1 MYQVKFADIG
11 EGLTEGTVAE
21 VLVKVGDT
29 VKAGQSLYF
38 VETDKVNSEIPAPI
52 DGKIAVINIKAG
64 QEIKVGEVVMEID
77 DGSGASVSAP
87 AKQEAKSEPVEE
99 NASVIGATPVS
110 NALLPRRN
118 HSSSS
123 TSIQEPVKQEV
134 KKEPV
139 KVNVDVE
146 DTFDVAVIG
155 AGIGGYVSAIKCA
168 QLGLKTLI
176 VEKEY
181 YGGVCLNVGCIPT
194 KTLLKTSHVYHDIL
208 HKAKDL
214 GIVVPNTEKVV
225 IDWAQALERKNG
237 VVKKLTG
244 GVKYL
249 LDKNKVTQIKGDAVA
264 LDKNTISVNGKNY
277 RANNLIVAT
286 GSVPNHLP
294 LPGFDEGRK
303 SGVILDSTGIL
314 SVPKIP
320 ESLVVIGGGVIGIEF
335 GCLFASLGTKVT
347 VLQGLPTVLEMLDQ
361 DVIDVMTKELKTT
374 YKMNVITN
382 ASVKVF
388 KNGEVVYEID
398 GKEQSIKGEFVLE
411 SVGRKTSLQ
420 GFENIGL
427 ELTPRKGIEV
437 NEYQETN
444 LDSVYAVGDVVGKA
458 MLAQSAVKSAIVAAN
473 RIAKK
478 ANKAHAEDIT
488 MDFNKVP
495 SCIYTHPEVAM
506 IGKTEQQLKAENVEY
521 KAFKFPFSA
530 IGKALADDNTT
541 GFVKILIEPK
551 YKTVLGAHIIGNRA
565 TEMISE
571 ITAVIECEGTI
582 TEIANTIHPHPTM
595 SEAVGEVAEALET
608 GKPIHF

>member
-21 VLVKVGDT
+21 VLVKIGDT
-29 VKAGQSLYF
+29 VKAGQALYF

-52 DGKIAVINIKAG
+52 DGKIAKINISAG

-77 DGSGASVSAP
+77 DGSSA
-87 AKQEAKSEPVEE
+87 AVAAEPKKAEVKEEE
-99 NASVIGATPVS
+99 NASVVGATPVS
-110 NALLPRRN
+110 NDLLPSRG
-118 HSSSS
+118 
-123 TSIQEPVKQEV
+123 
-134 KKEPV
+134 PV
-139 KVNVDVE
+139 KVKPEAAKPADLKIE
-146 DTFDVAVIG
+146 ASFDVAVIG

-194 KTLLKTSHVYHDIL
+194 KTLLRTSHVYHDIL
-208 HKAKDL
+208 HKAKEL

-249 LDKNKVTQIKGDAVA
+249 LDKNKVTQIIGSATAV
-264 LDKNTISVNGKNY
+264 DKNTISVNGKY
-277 RANNLIVAT
+277 YHADNLIIAT

-294 LPGFDEGRK
+294 LPGFDKARK
-303 SGVILDSTGIL
+303 DGIVVDSTGIL
-314 SVPKIP
+314 SIPKIP
-320 ESLVVIGGGVIGIEF
+320 KSLVVIGGGVIGIEF

-347 VLQGLPTVLEMLDQ
+347 VLQALPTVLEMLDQ
-361 DVIDVMTKELKTT
+361 DVIDTMTKELKNTF
-374 YKMNVITN
+374 KMDVITN
-382 ASVKVF
+382 ANVKEF
-388 KNGEVVYEID
+388 KNGAVVYEID
-398 GKEQSIKGEFVLE
+398 GKQQSVKGEFVLE
-411 SVGRKTSLQ
+411 SVGRKTTLQ
-420 GFENIGL
+420 GFENLGL
-427 ELTPRKGIEV
+427 ELTPRNGVVV
-437 NEYQETN
+437 NQYQETN
-444 LDSVYAVGDVVGKA
+444 VSGVYAVGDVIGKA
-458 MLAQSAVKSAIVAAN
+458 MLAQSAVKAAIVAAN
-473 RIAKK
+473 RVAKK
-478 ANKAHAEDIT
+478 ANKAHAEDLV
-488 MDFNKVP
+488 MDFDKVP

-506 IGKTEQQLKAENVEY
+506 IGKTEQQVKAEKLDY
-521 KAFKFPFSA
+521 KTFKFPFVA
-530 IGKALADDNTT
+530 IGKALADDDTT
-541 GFVKILIEPK
+541 GFVKIIVEPK
-551 YKTVLGAHIIGNRA
+551 YKTILGAHIIGNRA

-595 SEAVGEVAEALET
+595 SEAIGEVAEALET